1 MSRARTS
8 NEIWWAVLWDKLHE
22 FFHNCPKLPKK
33 PITESSLPF
42 QIGTNITIKE
52 YNTFLNNY
60 GSSGYKFRFKL
71 NSDKKTGIVD
81 IVDMTTPVHEDIV
94 SLLQDFFK
102 VPNGGVIFRP
112 PIKVTGQPLLWDKLH
127 EFFHNC
133 PKLPKKPITESSLPF
148 QIGTNITIKEYNT
161 FLNNYGSSGYK
172 FRFKLNSDK
181 KTGIVDIVDMTTPV
195 HEDIV
200 SLLQDFFK
208 VPNGGVIFRPP
219 IKVTGQPL
227 HYNPDGSGVEIAPDV
242 AVYPSTA
249 FVPRPAISTILPRPP
264 GDIHGNPHAQIMCEV
279 AVGQGV
285 GRLKQRCLTW
295 MKEQYVRAVVCIKI
309 LSPRAGIRE
318 RATGYFYRTMTAKL
332 YCQGIHGISKRKWD
346 FGNIKK
352 NSRDPI
358 GDPAPCNAPNLS
370 GFQINIPIGEIFWS
384 PRFPNPAIPPA
395 IGALHLTHFTIDL
408 YKIQQ
413 IALEAQM

>member
-1 MSRARTS
+1 MSRARTSNEIWWAVLWDKLHEFFHNCPKLPKKPITESSFLLKMSRARTS

-60 GSSGYKFRFKL
+60 GSSGYKFQFEL

-81 IVDMTTPVHEDIV
+81 IVDMATPVHEDV
-94 SLLQDFFK
+94 
-102 VPNGGVIFRP
+102 
-112 PIKVTGQPLLWDKLH
+112 
-127 EFFHNC
+127 
-133 PKLPKKPITESSLPF
+133 
-148 QIGTNITIKEYNT
+148 
-161 FLNNYGSSGYK
+161 
-172 FRFKLNSDK
+172 
-181 KTGIVDIVDMTTPV
+181 
-195 HEDIV
+195 V

-242 AVYPSTA
+242 AVYLSTA

-264 GDIHGNPHAQIMCEV
+264 GDIHV

-318 RATGYFYRTMTAKL
+318 RATGYFYRTMTVYHSIIPSQAL
-332 YCQGIHGISKRKWD
+332 
-346 FGNIKK
+346 K

-358 GDPAPCNAPNLS
+358 GDPAPCNAPNLPS
-370 GFQINIPIGEIFWS
+370 FQINIPIGKVFWS
-384 PRFPNPAIPPA
+384 PRFPNSTIPPA